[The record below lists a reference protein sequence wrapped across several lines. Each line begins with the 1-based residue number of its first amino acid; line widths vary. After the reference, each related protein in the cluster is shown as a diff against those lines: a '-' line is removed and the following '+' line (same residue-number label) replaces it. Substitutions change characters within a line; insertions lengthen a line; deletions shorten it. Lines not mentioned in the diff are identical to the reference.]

1 MNEMVVPKPRNT
13 GGFSRRKRQADVDGI
28 DYKSLYSLVMHDM
41 KTKFDAKELTDD
53 QKTEATR
60 VTTETQKR
68 LGDTSFDV
76 LGLERGDKSQS
87 EVLAVL
93 AEYKDAGNMTEEQ
106 NTQVQK
112 LAVDTQVRNSEFH
125 FYSFLNLLN
134 LQGRMIQELV
144 TVLGLTAQDLELS
157 TDQWNIIMARQT
169 PVLSLQQEVMPED
182 AGGDDETTELLTTT
196 EKKLVISGKKKPL
209 KLLLSPNRILYCD

>member
-1 MNEMVVPKPRNT
+1 MGEVLMNENVVPKPRMN
-13 GGFSRRKRQADVDGI
+13 GGFSRRKRQAEVDGI
-28 DYKSLYSLVMHDM
+28 DYKNIYSLVMNDM

-60 VTTETQKR
+60 VITETQKM

-112 LAVDTQVRNSEFH
+112 LAVDTQVR
-125 FYSFLNLLN
+125 
-134 LQGRMIQELV
+134 MIQELV
-144 TVLGLTAQDLELS
+144 TVLGLTATDLGLS
-157 TDQWNIIMARQT
+157 SDQWDTIMARQT
-169 PVLSLQQEVMPED
+169 FVLQPQEDVAPVDPSVD
-182 AGGDDETTELLTTT
+182 GETTELLTTT
-196 EKKLVISGKKKPL
+196 EESLVIKEKKL
-209 KLLLSPNRILYCD
+209 LSRLQRLSQR